1 MFPMFWLY
9 VGLLILAIAAYQPEL
24 IDLVNRYIEL
34 QLTRLWL
41 FLRLYPRLQ
50 FDRLRLS
57 FLLWRH
63 KHNNRDTKQ
72 P

>member
-1 MFPMFWLY
+1 MSYTFWLY
-9 VGLLILAIAAYQPEL
+9 VALLLIAIAFYQPEL
-24 IDLVNRYIEL
+24 ITLIVRYSEL
-34 QLTRLWL
+34 QLAKLWL
-41 FLRLYPRLQ
+41 LFRLYPRLQ
-50 FDRLRLS
+50 FDRLRLR

>member
-1 MFPMFWLY
+1 MSYTFWLY
-9 VGLLILAIAAYQPEL
+9 VSLLLIAIAFYQPEL
-24 IDLVNRYIEL
+24 ITLIVRYSEL
-34 QLTRLWL
+34 QLAKLWL
-41 FLRLYPRLQ
+41 LFRLYPRLQ
-50 FDRLRLS
+50 FDRLRLR